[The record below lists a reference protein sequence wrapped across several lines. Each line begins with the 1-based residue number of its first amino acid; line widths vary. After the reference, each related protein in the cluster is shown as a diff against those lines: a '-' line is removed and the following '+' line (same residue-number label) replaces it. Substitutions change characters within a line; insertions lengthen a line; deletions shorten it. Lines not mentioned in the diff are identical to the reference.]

1 MLAADYS
8 GLPLAGQP
16 TIYYLYAMVS
26 MTKHSLK
33 KLETLAKELGY
44 TVRYEK
50 GNFTSGYC
58 LVESRR
64 MAIINKF
71 YETEG
76 RINVLL
82 DILSQFRKKKGEA
95 VNLSEP
101 SAKLWKDLM
110 PFLGIKEEE

>member
-1 MLAADYS
+1 MV
-8 GLPLAGQP
+8 P
-16 TIYYLYAMVS
+16 T
-26 MTKHSLK
+26 TKHSLK

-50 GNFTSGYC
+50 GNFVSGYA

-64 MAIINKF
+64 MAIVNKF

-82 DILSQFRKKKGEA
+82 DILGQYRRRPGER
-95 VNLSEP
+95 VELSEP
-101 SAKLWKDLM
+101 SAKLWGQLR
-110 PFLGIKEEE
+110 PYLGIREEE

>member
-1 MLAADYS
+1 
-8 GLPLAGQP
+8 
-16 TIYYLYAMVS
+16 

-71 YETEG
+71 YDTEG

-82 DILSQFRKKKGEA
+82 DILSQFRFPKNDKPL
-95 VNLSEP
+95 LSEP
-101 SAKLWKDLM
+101 SAKLWKDLK

>member
-1 MLAADYS
+1 
-8 GLPLAGQP
+8 
-16 TIYYLYAMVS
+16 

-64 MAIINKF
+64 MAIVNKF
-71 YETEG
+71 YDTEG

-82 DILSQFRKKKGEA
+82 DILSQFRSKQGGH
-95 VNLSEP
+95 VGLSDA
-101 SAKLWKDLM
+101 SAKLWKELR